1 MTAFKNNN
9 KSNKSS
15 GHVHPSVDPRVFKKK
30 GSRLDFLCP
39 LCGVSRS
46 ITKDFK
52 LSRMNHV
59 QIGVLSFTLMAIS
72 YPLFGGAGLIYF
84 PIVFCGFEFWK
95 RLDYKREIPCESCGF
110 DALWYKRDV
119 PTAKRLVHEFWSDK
133 NSKIS
138 SIESEE
144 K

>member
-1 MTAFKNNN
+1 MKDFRNQNYSRT
-9 KSNKSS
+9 SQS
-15 GHVHPSVDPRVFKKK
+15 HIHPSVDHRVYKKK

-46 ITKDFK
+46 ITKNFK
-52 LSRMNHV
+52 LTKMNYV
-59 QIGVLSFTLMAIS
+59 QIGVLASTLMAIS

-84 PIVFCGFEFWK
+84 PIVFCGFEFGK

-110 DALWYKRDV
+110 DALWYKKDV
-119 PTAKRLVHEFWSDK
+119 PTAKRLVHEFWSEK

-138 SIESEE
+138 PEDSEE